1 MRFSINLS
9 SEPYENLRPLRAA
22 VALLA
27 LLAVVLSLTVGWKAR
42 HNRGET
48 RVLAEQSD
56 QLDQDLVK
64 LREDQR
70 VLTKDLARPQFQ
82 EIRDRSTFLNSL
94 IIRKSLSWSQ
104 LFMDLEKVLPDR
116 VQVAAIRPSHN
127 ESAQAQ
133 LNLTVLSLTVA
144 PLVELLKNLESSPQ
158 FAKPVVNSQRY
169 PGEKS
174 NDPMIALDLS
184 VLYQQGSAAAPA
196 SGETKAEPASAKSE
210 KETAAKPPAPIADA
224 RVVSAGK
231 GSGRP

>member
-1 MRFSINLS
+1 MRSSINLS

-27 LLAVVLSLTVGWKAR
+27 LLAVVLSLTVAWKAR

-56 QLDQDLVK
+56 RLDRDLVN
-64 LREDQR
+64 LRREQR
-70 VLTKDLARPQFQ
+70 DLTQWLFRPEVQT
-82 EIRDRSTFLNSL
+82 IRDRSAFLNSL
-94 IIRKSLSWSQ
+94 IVKKSLSWSE
-104 LFMDLEKVLPDR
+104 LFIDMEKVLPAK

-127 ESAQAQ
+127 DSAQAQ

-144 PLVELLKNLESSPQ
+144 PLVELLKNLEASPQ

-174 NDPMIALDLS
+174 TDPTIALDLS
-184 VLYQQGSAAAPA
+184 VLYQQNGAAAPA
-196 SGETKAEPASAKSE
+196 TGEPKAGPVSAQPE
-210 KETAAKPPAPIADA
+210 KETAAKPPAPMADA
-224 RVVSAGK
+224 RVGSAGK
-231 GSGRP
+231 GER

>member
-104 LFMDLEKVLPDR
+104 LFMDLEKVLPDLPPTWNVR
-116 VQVAAIRPSHN
+116 SVSWVPGSPMLCAAITPTASPLCTIWPVARLRP
-127 ESAQAQ
+127 
-133 LNLTVLSLTVA
+133 
-144 PLVELLKNLESSPQ
+144 
-158 FAKPVVNSQRY
+158 
-169 PGEKS
+169 
-174 NDPMIALDLS
+174 
-184 VLYQQGSAAAPA
+184 
-196 SGETKAEPASAKSE
+196 
-210 KETAAKPPAPIADA
+210 
-224 RVVSAGK
+224 
-231 GSGRP
+231 

>member
-27 LLAVVLSLTVGWKAR
+27 LLAVVLSLTVAWKAR

-48 RVLAEQSD
+48 RVLAEQGD
-56 QLDQDLVK
+56 RLDQDLVN
-64 LREDQR
+64 LRREQR
-70 VLTKDLARPQFQ
+70 DLTQWLFRPEVQT
-82 EIRDRSTFLNSL
+82 IRDRSTFLNSL
-94 IIRKSLSWSQ
+94 IVRKSLSWSQ

-133 LNLTVLSLTVA
+133 LNLTVLSLSVA

-174 NDPMIALDLS
+174 ADPTIALDLS
-184 VLYQQGSAAAPA
+184 VLYQQNSAAAPV
-196 SGETKAEPASAKSE
+196 SGETKAEPASAKPE
-210 KETAAKPPAPIADA
+210 RETTAKPPAPIADA
-224 RVVSAGK
+224 RVGSARK
-231 GSGRP
+231 GER

>member
-9 SEPYENLRPLRAA
+9 TEPYENLRPLRAA

-27 LLAVVLSLTVGWKAR
+27 LLAVVLSLTVAWKAR

-48 RVLAEQSD
+48 RVLAEQGD
-56 QLDQDLVK
+56 RLDQDLVN
-64 LREDQR
+64 LRREQR
-70 VLTKDLARPQFQ
+70 DLTQWLFRPEVQT
-82 EIRDRSTFLNSL
+82 IRDRSTFLNSL
-94 IIRKSLSWSQ
+94 IVRKSLSWSQ

-133 LNLTVLSLTVA
+133 LNLTVLSLSVA

-158 FAKPVVNSQRY
+158 FAKPVVNSQRF

-184 VLYQQGSAAAPA
+184 VLYQQSGSAALA
-196 SGETKAEPASAKSE
+196 SGEPKSEPASAQPE
-210 KETAAKPPAPIADA
+210 KVTAAKPPVPIADA
-224 RVVSAGK
+224 RVGIAGK
-231 GSGRP
+231 GER